1 MRGQGRS
8 LSPTNSAGGRAR
20 GMDRSPRALRSDQG
34 VGRRYG
40 ELARSAPGLRAT
52 GRPRRTDYGP
62 GEPMGRSDYADL
74 AQRLRG
80 RSSRTPSR
88 SRAYF

>member
-1 MRGQGRS
+1 
-8 LSPTNSAGGRAR
+8 
-20 GMDRSPRALRSDQG
+20 MDRSPRALRSDQG